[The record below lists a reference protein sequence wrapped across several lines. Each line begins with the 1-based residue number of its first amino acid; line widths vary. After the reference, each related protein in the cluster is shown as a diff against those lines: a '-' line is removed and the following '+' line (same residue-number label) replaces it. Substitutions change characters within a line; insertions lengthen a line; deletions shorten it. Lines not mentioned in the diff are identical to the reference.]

1 MQAVCSKC
9 RASYEV
15 NAPGNYQCQCGG
27 IISVAPAAPVGGAP
41 MGGMPM
47 GGMPV
52 GGAPMGGMPMGGMS
66 QPGGSYY
73 SEPKL
78 CIFLK
83 INAAILALLAFVSLI
98 LGIIVNAQV
107 NFLAALGLYTGF
119 ISLGIMAAFCF
130 FVVEYLS
137 RLMFYL
143 FKTSDTNSQILKE
156 LQKK

>member
-47 GGMPV
+47 GGM
-52 GGAPMGGMPMGGMS
+52 S
-66 QPGGSYY
+66 QPGGSFY

-83 INAAILALLAFVSLI
+83 INAAILALLAFISLI